1 MYLKEIRTSGFK
13 SFADK
18 ITINLTS
25 GISGIVGPNG
35 SGKSNIVDAIRWVL
49 GEQSVKQLRGEGAM
63 SDVIFS
69 GSKSRKAANLAS
81 VTLIFD
87 NTDKYLPIDY
97 SEVQIKRCIYKTGEN
112 EYYLNNEKCRLKD
125 IQDLLVDTGV
135 NKESFNIIS
144 QGDIGAILSNKPED
158 RRIIFESASNVLK
171 YRKRK
176 DEALRKLDRTH
187 DNMTRINDI
196 ILEIE
201 SNLKP
206 LEKQS
211 DNAKKY
217 LENKEKLDSIEVS
230 LIVSEVESM
239 NTEYQ
244 ENKMKVSNL
253 TNELTLMETDNSTFL
268 ANSQKLKLE
277 QTKNNEELFEMQ
289 NKLNAITKEAEE
301 LKGKKN
307 LITER
312 QKYNASDTKV
322 HDNLV
327 NIKENILRKENE
339 IFASN
344 NNISM
349 IKKKLDEVN
358 LTYDDII
365 FKFNKLKEIHDALE
379 NDMLTQNRLENETKY
394 KIEMLKTS
402 IENNSSLPYAV
413 KCVLDNPKL
422 TGIHGTIASL
432 IEVDDLYATAIST
445 ALASASSYIVT
456 TDELAAKDA
465 VNYLKINKFG
475 RATFFPINI
484 IKEGYIDN
492 ETLRILRLENDFID
506 VASNLVRYES
516 TYDRIIKNR
525 LGTTIIVKDLDSANS
540 IARKISYR
548 YKVVSLDGELVHTGG
563 AITGG
568 VIKNQTNIITQ
579 KHDLNYNC
587 ELLRKLQEKRKEKE
601 EKINIEDNKYKVYD
615 NLKNKTLDEKT
626 KLEASYN
633 YELLKK
639 SSLEKEL
646 DNLKEEVNNIKGLI
660 NNTLS
665 KEEEKIVEEFY
676 EKERQ
681 RQSLELNVNN
691 IKAIINSNNETIED
705 MEKESRLNNSLYYK
719 KKDELKDLEIKVN
732 RLDVMLDNLLN
743 TLTEDYSITYEKAK
757 ENYFLD
763 MDKKEARQIVDKCRA
778 EIKRLGE
785 VNLGAIEEYE
795 RVKTRHE
802 FLTNQR
808 NDLEKAEDTI
818 LEIIKELDDI
828 MKEKFINT
836 FNEIKEK
843 FKEVFKKLFGGGNA
857 ELSLTDPDD
866 ILKTGIDIKALPPGK
881 TLKHISLLS
890 GGEKTLTAIALLFAI
905 LEVRPVPFCVLDEVE
920 AALDEVNVD
929 NFGKF
934 LNEFKKKTQFIVITH
949 KKKTMEYAD
958 CLYGITMQESGVSKL
973 VSVKLEDIDNKDNIN
988 GGN

>member
-81 VTLIFD
+81 VTLVFD
-87 NTDKYLPIDY
+87 NTDKYLPVDY

-158 RRIIFESASNVLK
+158 RRIIFESAANVLK

-244 ENKMKVSNL
+244 ENKLKVSNL

-268 ANSQKLKLE
+268 ASSEKLKLE
-277 QTKNNEELFEMQ
+277 QTKNNEELFELQ

-312 QKYNASDTKV
+312 QKYNASDMKV

-365 FKFNKLKEIHDALE
+365 FKFNKLKEVHDALE

-432 IEVDDLYATAIST
+432 IEVDNLYATAIST

>member
-81 VTLIFD
+81 VTLVFD

-158 RRIIFESASNVLK
+158 RRIIFESAANVLK

-244 ENKMKVSNL
+244 ENKLKVSNL

-268 ANSQKLKLE
+268 ANSEKLKLE
-277 QTKNNEELFEMQ
+277 QTKNNEELFELQ

-349 IKKKLDEVN
+349 IKKKLDEIN

-365 FKFNKLKEIHDALE
+365 FKFNKLKEVHDALE

-836 FNEIKEK
+836 FSEIKEK

>member
-268 ANSQKLKLE
+268 ANSEKLKLE

-587 ELLRKLQEKRKEKE
+587 ELLRNLQEKR
-601 EKINIEDNKYKVYD
+601 
-615 NLKNKTLDEKT
+615 
-626 KLEASYN
+626 
-633 YELLKK
+633 
-639 SSLEKEL
+639 
-646 DNLKEEVNNIKGLI
+646 
-660 NNTLS
+660 
-665 KEEEKIVEEFY
+665 
-676 EKERQ
+676 
-681 RQSLELNVNN
+681 
-691 IKAIINSNNETIED
+691 
-705 MEKESRLNNSLYYK
+705 
-719 KKDELKDLEIKVN
+719 
-732 RLDVMLDNLLN
+732 
-743 TLTEDYSITYEKAK
+743 
-757 ENYFLD
+757 
-763 MDKKEARQIVDKCRA
+763 
-778 EIKRLGE
+778 
-785 VNLGAIEEYE
+785 
-795 RVKTRHE
+795 
-802 FLTNQR
+802 
-808 NDLEKAEDTI
+808 
-818 LEIIKELDDI
+818 
-828 MKEKFINT
+828 
-836 FNEIKEK
+836 
-843 FKEVFKKLFGGGNA
+843 
-857 ELSLTDPDD
+857 
-866 ILKTGIDIKALPPGK
+866 
-881 TLKHISLLS
+881 
-890 GGEKTLTAIALLFAI
+890 
-905 LEVRPVPFCVLDEVE
+905 
-920 AALDEVNVD
+920 
-929 NFGKF
+929 
-934 LNEFKKKTQFIVITH
+934 
-949 KKKTMEYAD
+949 
-958 CLYGITMQESGVSKL
+958 
-973 VSVKLEDIDNKDNIN
+973 
-988 GGN
+988 

>member
-81 VTLIFD
+81 VTLVFD

-158 RRIIFESASNVLK
+158 RRIIFESAANVLK

-244 ENKMKVSNL
+244 ENKLKVSNL

-268 ANSQKLKLE
+268 ASSEKLKLE

-365 FKFNKLKEIHDALE
+365 SKFNKLKEVHDALE

-432 IEVDDLYATAIST
+432 IEVDNLYATAIST

>member
-81 VTLIFD
+81 VTLVFD

-158 RRIIFESASNVLK
+158 RRIIFESAANVLK

-244 ENKMKVSNL
+244 ENKLKVSNL

-268 ANSQKLKLE
+268 ANSEKLKLE

-365 FKFNKLKEIHDALE
+365 FKFNKLKEVHDALE

-432 IEVDDLYATAIST
+432 IEVDNLYATAIST

-857 ELSLTDPDD
+857 ELSLTDPND